1 MSRGYKDDQRTA
13 HHHLCII
20 FSLSPPPLSSLPLL
34 TSTFVCAASRRHYR
48 AAAREAGLFMVA
60 GEAASVA
67 WLKEELN
74 RGEEPARVLGHCSEP
89 LVLATLL
96 LAFLQEL
103 PGKPNVGV
111 SLDRRRP
118 SFMC

>member
-1 MSRGYKDDQRTA
+1 
-13 HHHLCII
+13 
-20 FSLSPPPLSSLPLL
+20 
-34 TSTFVCAASRRHYR
+34 
-48 AAAREAGLFMVA
+48 MVA